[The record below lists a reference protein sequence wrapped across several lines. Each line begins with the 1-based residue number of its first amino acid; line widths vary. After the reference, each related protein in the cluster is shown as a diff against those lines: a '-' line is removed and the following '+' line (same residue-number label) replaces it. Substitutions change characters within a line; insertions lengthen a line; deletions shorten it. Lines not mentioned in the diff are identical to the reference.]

1 MDKTIEIT
9 RVPLR
14 SFRINVCAEN
24 VRVITGLC
32 SGRSS
37 DTHFS
42 LPALEWIIPT
52 KIFTQLQ
59 DVTSQASKLR
69 LVPTSSLY
77 AWCHSHYQ
85 GNGGR
90 KRHSSC
96 RSIYFL
102 SQPVQL
108 GWPPRYILH
117 FSTSQA
123 WWLNTNSTGWKVYT
137 CPCEWQIPGP

>member
-1 MDKTIEIT
+1 MDKTTEIA
-9 RVPLR
+9 RVSIR

-24 VRVITGLC
+24 FRVIVSLC

-42 LPALEWIIPT
+42 LPALVWIIPT
-52 KIFTQLQ
+52 KIFAQLQ
-59 DVTSQASKLR
+59 HVHSQASKLR
-69 LVPTSSLY
+69 LVPNSSLC

-85 GNGGR
+85 GSGVR
-90 KRHSSC
+90 KRYSWW
-96 RSIYFL
+96 RSIYFP

-108 GWPPRYILH
+108 GWPPQYILY

-123 WWLNTNSTGWKVYT
+123 WWLNINSTGWKVYI
-137 CPCEWQIPGP
+137 CPCEWRIPGP